1 MKLINEHVSSGLSNS
16 ETLLENLSKKQE
28 EDQDSIKELQETI
41 DELGGLL
48 LKVQEIKKTLEVQIK
63 INEELNVASKH
74 RN

>member
-1 MKLINEHVSSGLSNS
+1 MKLINDHISSGLSDS
-16 ETLLENLSKKQE
+16 EILLENLSKKQE

-48 LKVQEIKKTLEVQIK
+48 LKVQEIKKTLEAQIK
-63 INEELNVASKH
+63 INEELNAASKH